1 MILISISFS
10 LTGCATLLGKRQTV
24 TVVSDVDGAKVYNG
38 RKYVGDTPLEFN
50 TKKAKSTISVSKEG
64 YEKQTINT
72 DIEPR
77 DVNLLNIFTLCVGYL
92 VDGIAG
98 TTKRFTKT
106 DYFVSLENPEI
117 NEAYNAVHR
126 NYSDMFWEQYAANL
140 STAMPAALEQI
151 EANNA
156 LAAQQQAEKERQWAA
171 ERAAQ
176 QQQAQQRAQAL
187 AQQNVRGTSSMS
199 TQQSSSSSSSQGDVS
214 DLFTSD
220 PVWNRQ
226 VQLWAMQYGAAKT
239 RELVAQQ
246 RVAQLTERESLYASQ
261 QQTQA
266 TQSTSGQNVERV
278 ISAVKSNRE
287 QIFIKVKGNAVI
299 AYSNKIEFGNR
310 VWVSVMNGWIQRCG
324 SGTMHHTGGLDYE
337 FTHMA
342 EFNGM
347 RVYFNL

>member
-38 RKYVGDTPLEFN
+38 RKYVGDTPLEFK

-77 DVNLLNIFTLCVGYL
+77 VVNLLNIFTLYVGYL

-106 DYFVSLENPEI
+106 DYFVSLENPKI

-126 NYSDMFWEQYAANL
+126 NYSEVFWEQYAANL

-176 QQQAQQRAQAL
+176 QQAQQRAQAL
-187 AQQNVRGTSSMS
+187 AQQNVRVTSSMS
-199 TQQSSSSSSSQGDVS
+199 TQQSSYSSSSQGSVS

-220 PVWNRQ
+220 PAWNRQ
-226 VQLWAMQYGAAKT
+226 VQLWEMQYGAAKT
-239 RELVAQQ
+239 REIVAQH
-246 RVAQLTERESLYASQ
+246 RASQ
-261 QQTQA
+261 QQSS
-266 TQSTSGQNVERV
+266 QSMSVTAGVT
-278 ISAVKSNRE
+278 E
-287 QIFIKVKGNAVI
+287 QIVSAITADRKQINIKVRGSQVV
-299 AYSNKIEFGNR
+299 AYSLGYSEFNVLEQR
-310 VWVSVMNGWIQRCG
+310 WENLVPVASIQETR
-324 SGTMHHTGGLDYE
+324 MRNDLDSRLRAE
-337 FTHMA
+337 FTHTA
-342 EFNGM
+342 EIGST
-347 RVYFNL
+347 RIYFNL